1 MALGCISSYSWDY
14 PGSWTFVSQNANAIT
29 LQPSGSPAD
38 SNPIRATINFSC
50 GSSIT
55 SANYTPPYTPPVISG
70 PVLVCD
76 GATYSLEYAS
86 GVSVTWAS
94 SDTNV
99 LTINSSGQVSRVGTN
114 SGYVTISATLPCAA
128 PVQSKQIWVGEPTI
142 TYFPPGSNP
151 CFDNPYYQCPNLD
164 GLYYTWS
171 VDNQNVWF
179 TSGNSNHTAAVIS
192 NNPEYFTISLTI
204 TDGVCTLSS
213 NLFTYTAGYYCQC
226 FFDPSC
232 GGMGF
237 ARFSTTP
244 NPADDQ
250 LVIEFEEEDYS
261 NQKKLKGEVNY
272 SLTLIDNEGNEK
284 LKANLN
290 KMKGTLDISK
300 VPVGTYYLKIEYD
313 GTVETRR
320 ILVNH

>member
-1 MALGCISSYSWDY
+1 MI
-14 PGSWTFVSQNANAIT
+14 PVTK
-29 LQPSGSPAD
+29 
-38 SNPIRATINFSC
+38 
-50 GSSIT
+50 
-55 SANYTPPYTPPVISG
+55 PPEIQG
-70 PVLVCD
+70 PNLVC
-76 GATYSLEYAS
+76 
-86 GVSVTWAS
+86 S
-94 SDTNV
+94 SAQFTFFPSTNS
-99 LTINSSGQVSRVGTN
+99 ISWSSSNSSGLTIDPSTGVAIRQGNFNGSVS
-114 SGYVTISATLPCAA
+114 ISATHNAECGL
-128 PVQSKQIWVGEPTI
+128 SITKIIWVGEPTI
-142 TYFPPGSNP
+142 TYFPPGTNP
-151 CFDNPYYQCPNLD
+151 CFNNPYYQGPNLD

-192 NNPEYFTISLTI
+192 NNPEYFTLSLTI
-204 TDGVCTLSS
+204 TDGVCTLSNS
-213 NLFTYTAGYYCQC
+213 LFTYTAGYYCQC

-237 ARFSTTP
+237 ARFTTTP

-290 KMKGTLDISK
+290 KMKGTLDTSK
-300 VPVGTYYLKIEYD
+300 VPAGTYYLKIEYD

-320 ILVNH
+320 ILIKH